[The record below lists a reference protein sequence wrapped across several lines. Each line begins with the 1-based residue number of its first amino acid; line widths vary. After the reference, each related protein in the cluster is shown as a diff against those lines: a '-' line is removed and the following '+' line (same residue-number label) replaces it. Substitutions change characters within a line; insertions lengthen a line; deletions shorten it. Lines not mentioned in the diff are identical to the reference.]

1 MRKGTSLLVTMLLL
15 LSLILAACGGGA
27 EPTPTPTTA
36 PAAEPTPT
44 EAPAEATPTEEPTP
58 AEEATPE
65 EAATEEAPAEEAAA
79 EIFAAQPVKIGVLIP
94 LTGALAEFGPAFQN
108 AAELARKHLAE
119 AGYEIEL
126 VFADT
131 ETAPQPAVDV
141 ANQLVSEGVHAL
153 IGAAGSGQSQAV
165 AESVAV
171 PNQIPQIS
179 YASTSPLL
187 TSLNDNDFF
196 FRTVPSDALQGPVLA
211 EVASALGYE
220 TVSIFYIDNAYGQ
233 GLAESFSNSFSGTVA
248 ASVPIAEEAPSYQ
261 AELSQAA
268 SDEAQALVAISYP
281 RQAVIYLREAIE
293 GGYFDTFLFVDGTK
307 SDKDIPEA
315 VGAEAIEGMY
325 GTAPGSV
332 ESDSLTVFNQAYE
345 AEYGEVPPLP
355 FMTNVYDGVVI
366 ASLAAFEAQVAGE
379 ELSGVAV
386 RDHLRSVAGPEG
398 EVVGAG
404 VDGLRRAL
412 ELLSAGED
420 INYEGAAGSQDFDEN
435 GDVAT
440 PIEIW
445 RYENGRPVTVQLV
458 NPGEP
463 ISLEQ

>member
-1 MRKGTSLLVTMLLL
+1 
-15 LSLILAACGGGA
+15 
-27 EPTPTPTTA
+27 
-36 PAAEPTPT
+36 
-44 EAPAEATPTEEPTP
+44 
-58 AEEATPE
+58 
-65 EAATEEAPAEEAAA
+65 
-79 EIFAAQPVKIGVLIP
+79 
-94 LTGALAEFGPAFQN
+94 
-108 AAELARKHLAE
+108 
-119 AGYEIEL
+119 
-126 VFADT
+126 
-131 ETAPQPAVDV
+131 
-141 ANQLVSEGVHAL
+141 
-153 IGAAGSGQSQAV
+153 SQAV